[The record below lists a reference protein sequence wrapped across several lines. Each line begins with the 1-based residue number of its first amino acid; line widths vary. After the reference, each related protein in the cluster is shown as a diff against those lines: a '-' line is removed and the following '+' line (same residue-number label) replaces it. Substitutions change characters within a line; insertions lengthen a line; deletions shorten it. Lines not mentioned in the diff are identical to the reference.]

1 MFAATDADGSRDGLA
16 SPDEFGKPTGLC
28 VELDH
33 VLSMCDA
40 QTNCIKVFATLHK
53 TAAFLDVVGK
63 LSPSTRIMQST
74 RLRVV
79 PHLSSGIVER
89 AKRARAR
96 ESHPTR
102 ERREAVGRENPI
114 ADCQQKQELSKR
126 YRIYSIKR
134 PTSN

>member
-16 SPDEFGKPTGLC
+16 SPAEFCKPTGLC
-28 VELDH
+28 VEFDH

-40 QTNCIKVFATLHK
+40 QTNCIKVFTTQHE

-63 LSPSTRIMQST
+63 LSSSTRIMQST

-89 AKRARAR
+89 AKRARA
-96 ESHPTR
+96 
-102 ERREAVGRENPI
+102 
-114 ADCQQKQELSKR
+114 
-126 YRIYSIKR
+126 
-134 PTSN
+134 